1 MNLNKL
7 FKLSKLL
14 LKLSELKT
22 DKGVLVS
29 DEELAEGVAVSVDKD
44 GELVP
49 AEDGEYKAEDKVV
62 TVKDGKVEKIEEVI
76 PEVEEALKD
85 EPKEEPKEEPKDEPK
100 KEELEEAVIDPRVA
114 ELEATIVEK
123 DAKIAELEAKV
134 KELEDKLKAPVEEG
148 VKLSKIITTAE
159 ESTNPYAKYFKK
171 K

>member
-85 EPKEEPKEEPKDEPK
+85 EPKEEPKEEPK

-148 VKLSKIITTAE
+148 VKLSKNIATAE